1 MSRKNESITVSVD
14 VVDKAALEAL
24 AVKYGCTWGEKPNI
38 SHLMRAIAQGQLTV
52 GYGDESELSQARIK
66 QGKAAISKISQG
78 LAELSAI
85 LFK

>member
-14 VVDKAALEAL
+14 VADKAALEVL

-38 SHLMRAIAQGQLTV
+38 SLLVRAIAQGQLTV
-52 GYGDESELSQARIK
+52 SYGDEPELSQAR
-66 QGKAAISKISQG
+66 QGRTAINKISQG